1 MTIPIP
7 ATMRASVL
15 LAKEELAVED
25 RPVPTL
31 AADEVLI
38 KISAVGVC
46 GSDVHYFKEGRIGDF
61 VVSSPLILGHEAAGT
76 IVGVGQD
83 VSPERIGE
91 RVSIEP
97 QHPGATSSETMSGR
111 YNLDPHM
118 EFYATPPIDG
128 AFAEYAKIQSH
139 FAFAVPDE
147 VSDDAAALMEPLSVG
162 IAAAR
167 KAGITA
173 GSRVLIAGAGPI
185 GVIAVQVA
193 RAFGATEIFISD
205 IDEDR
210 LAQAVKFGATG
221 SINPVKEDIATMDLA
236 VDAFIDASGATQ
248 AVLSGLRAVRPGGTV
263 VLVGM
268 GADEIALPIPFIQN
282 NELVITGVFRYANT
296 WPTAINLVRTG
307 RVDLDSMV
315 SARFGLE
322 QVQEALDAS
331 TLSTSMKVIVTPG
344 SDSNG

>member
-1 MTIPIP
+1 MTTPTP
-7 ATMRASVL
+7 ANMRTSVL
-15 LAKEELAVED
+15 LAKEELTVEE

-31 AADEVLI
+31 AADEVLV
-38 KISAVGVC
+38 KVSAVGVC

-61 VVSSPLILGHEAAGT
+61 VVAAPLILGHEAAGT
-76 IVGVGQD
+76 IVAVGTA
-83 VSPERIGE
+83 VSTERIGE

-97 QHPGATSSETMSGR
+97 QHPSSTSAETLSGR

-139 FAFAVPDE
+139 FAFAVPDD

-185 GVIAVQVA
+185 GIIAVQVA

-205 IDEDR
+205 IDDKR
-210 LAQAVKFGATG
+210 LSQAMEFGATG
-221 SINPVKEDIATMDLA
+221 TINPMREDIASMDLG
-236 VDAFIDASGATQ
+236 VDAFIDASGATP
-248 AVLSGLRAVRPGGTV
+248 AVLAGLRAVRPGGTV

-268 GADEIALPIPFIQN
+268 GADEIALPIPVIQN
-282 NELVITGVFRYANT
+282 KELIITGVFRYANT
-296 WPTAINLVRTG
+296 WPTAIDLVRTG
-307 RVDLDSMV
+307 RIDLDRMV
-315 SARFGLE
+315 SARYGLD
-322 QVQEALDAS
+322 QVEEALNAS
-331 TLSTSMKVIVTPG
+331 TLSSNLKIIVDPGMKAHG
-344 SDSNG
+344 